1 MPVKPDFINLP
12 SNFQTNTNWLV
23 TPSRYSHGEPI
34 SETKAKSKK
43 ISKQILMEQTT
54 TPSHN
59 LQYSLG
65 EPSGD
70 QNERQEKKLQSRVQ
84 SCIPSHVQS
93 RSDRNASQ
101 STEVRRAPLIYFQKM
116 FFEKGLL

>member
-1 MPVKPDFINLP
+1 MENLSNRKPK
-12 SNFQTNTNWLV
+12 Q
-23 TPSRYSHGEPI
+23 
-34 SETKAKSKK
+34 KARKYPNKYLWNK
-43 ISKQILMEQTT
+43 TT